1 MKVKIKT
8 NIRNFFLINQIK
20 LNYIFIYEINTVYL
34 EIINYIKNI
43 DLFISYVKLNGN
55 KVYKFNGSNVKI
67 IRILYYI

>member
-43 DLFISYVKLNGN
+43 DLFISFVKLNGN